1 MLTAL
6 RNSLNGFMAYVI
18 VGLVIVAFGVFGVP
32 ELGRMTQPSAV
43 NAGGIKI
50 SAQEIDREF
59 TQIIRRQES
68 DTGTQISREDA
79 IAQGL
84 VDVAVQRLT
93 VRTLLDKESDKFG
106 LGVTDAMVREYLMEI
121 PAFIDPITGRLDNN
135 RMARA
140 LQDFGLSIQ
149 QFETLIRN
157 ELRRS
162 QLTSAL
168 STPIPAPRPMAKDLL
183 LRQSEARSLTVV
195 TIPLDKLGEVPEPSE
210 EDIQSYY
217 EAHPDKFIMPEYRKF
232 RAAIFRPSDFTQGL
246 EVSEEDLQTLWQ
258 LRKDSLGEM
267 ERRTVR
273 ILTFRSEEA
282 AKGALDQLKAGT
294 SFAELAEQ
302 QNHALENITFKDAML
317 TELPDLAVA
326 QKAFAMAEPG
336 ISEESIKTPFGDA
349 IFEVVDITP
358 AKETSFEAERAN
370 LEQEILLEDTS
381 RKMIE
386 TIEAVENLLDTGLP
400 LEEALQ
406 EAADKTMQSYG
417 PVDRNFFTRG
427 GAILDKLPLSVL
439 KEAFA
444 LQEGEETPALPLDEE
459 DGYYFLALDEILP
472 PARKTLDEV
481 RDTITALWRADKIS
495 AKLGKAA
502 IDVEARMAAG
512 EDLKDIAEAL
522 GYETQTL
529 IVKRGEA
536 APSLPPS
543 LLEDIFFAELGQSVS
558 GQQITS
564 NAVIIA
570 RIDDVFF
577 PPLLQ
582 GEETM
587 LNLYQNG
594 MGAQIADETFQ
605 AYLNTM
611 EAEEGV
617 KINQAVISTVFG
629 ADLAQ

>member
-43 NAGGIKI
+43 KAGGIKI

-79 IAQGL
+79 IAQGF
-84 VDVAVQRLT
+84 VDVAVKRLT

-106 LGVTDAMVREYLMEI
+106 LGVTDEMVREYLMEI

-149 QFETLIRN
+149 QFETVIRN

-168 STPIPAPRPMAKDLL
+168 ATPIPAPRPMAKDLL
-183 LRQSEARSLTVV
+183 LRQSEARGLTVV
-195 TIPLDKLGEVPEPSE
+195 AIPLDKLGDVPEPSE
-210 EDIQSYY
+210 DDIKFYY
-217 EAHPDKFIMPEYRKF
+217 DSNPDKFITPEYRKF
-232 RAAIFRPSDFTQGL
+232 RAVIFRPGDFAEGL

-273 ILTFRSEEA
+273 ILTFRSEES

-294 SFAELAEQ
+294 TFAELAEH
-302 QNHALENITFKDAML
+302 QNHAIENITFKDAMF
-317 TELPDLAVA
+317 TELPDFGVA
-326 QKAFAMAEPG
+326 QKAFALSEPG
-336 ISEESIKTPFGDA
+336 IAKESIKTPFGDA

-358 AKETSFEAERAN
+358 AEETSFEDERAN
-370 LEQEILLEDTS
+370 LEQELLLEDTS

-400 LEEALQ
+400 LEDALQ
-406 EAADKTMQSYG
+406 EAAGVSMQAYG
-417 PVDRNFFTRG
+417 PVDHNFFTRG
-427 GAILDKLPLSVL
+427 GAILDKLPLTVL
-439 KEAFA
+439 NEAFA
-444 LQEGEETPALPLDEE
+444 LEEGDETPALPLDED
-459 DGYYFLALDEILP
+459 DGYFFMALDEVLP
-472 PARKTLDEV
+472 PARKSLDEV
-481 RDTITALWRADKIS
+481 RGTIMTLWRADQIS
-495 AKLGKAA
+495 SKLGKAA
-502 IDVEARMAAG
+502 IDVETRVAAG
-512 EDLKDIAEAL
+512 EDLKEVAQSL
-522 GYETQTL
+522 GYETKTVV
-529 IVKRGEA
+529 VKRGE
-536 APSLPPS
+536 PNQSLPPS
-543 LLEDIFFAELGQSVS
+543 LMEGLFFADIGQSVN
-558 GQQITS
+558 GQFITS
-564 NAVIIA
+564 NAIVIA

-587 LNLYQNG
+587 LTLYQNA

-617 KINQAVISTVFG
+617 KINEAVISTVFG
-629 ADLAQ
+629 TDLAQ